1 MPILSTRSLAALAT
15 VASLISLSLVT
26 PAQAKPDAF
35 RDDSAIVVTD
45 AQLAPEGTLLTNR
58 SDAAVAPG
66 VHYTSFDRYAPN
78 GWVRG
83 DLLTLDL
90 TSDGFELDY
99 VNSGKVAATDTLTRQ
114 LGNAGAIAGV
124 NGDGF
129 DINDTGAPV
138 GLGVRSE
145 GEVVSG
151 YAQGAG
157 HQRGPSAVI
166 GKDGLAQVAQLFL
179 EATATDGEHTLR
191 IDYLNAPNVS
201 AGAIALF
208 TPQWGDVAVARTLNS
223 GANLWQVLLRDGV
236 VVSSGPNVDAAQL
249 ADNEQVLISRDGG
262 SAELAQFTVGE
273 SVDVD
278 YELRGADDISAAIN
292 GFFPVAIDGEVVT
305 RNDTDL
311 HPRTVLAITEDGSQ
325 MALLT
330 VDGRQA
336 NSRGMTEV
344 ETADFFLSKG
354 YHHVLN
360 LDGGG
365 SSQMNARLAGQ
376 SAPTIR
382 SAPSDGGERHTA
394 NSLGIFHSGD
404 GSGEAR
410 GFSVVATNSLM
421 QSADADASKDLHLF
435 TGLSRVVTAQA
446 YDESYAPVDAAPRW
460 NVLGA
465 NARVEASD
473 AADTVVLT
481 GRAAGTTEVVV
492 GQGQEV
498 SRQEIVVLGEPV
510 RISTSTP
517 QVSFASISA
526 RDTFQVFGHD
536 NRGFTTW
543 IEPRDVQLDYD
554 PAVLS
559 ITADGDR
566 FVVTPKVE
574 SGSALIRV
582 TAAGVQT
589 ELAASI
595 GLASTVVD
603 EMDSMTGWSATKF
616 PAAVG
621 ATASLAVGQGRD
633 GGNAIALDYSLTGT
647 TATRAAYLAASPNI
661 ALSGTPQK
669 LGVWVYGDGKGAWL
683 RANVYESTGGSA
695 KTINVAS
702 KIDWTGWR
710 YVEADIPAGLNMPLR
725 FFRLYVVETNP
736 ALQYSGRV
744 LFDGLTLRS
753 APELPAL
760 DIPQETNAALVTDGT
775 VPAGFWR
782 YAVVSDAQFTADNPT
797 SDVVAQARRTLREA
811 LAADPEFIVI
821 AGDWVDRGF
830 AQDIA
835 LAKRVIDEE
844 VGGRVPVH
852 YAPGNHE
859 YAGPSSLAEWI
870 KVFGEPSHTFDHK
883 GTRFIFRSTPGYTL
897 RSGGFDQIVDLKA
910 QLDDAATNED
920 VNNVV
925 VVQHH
930 PMTDPTATGG
940 SALSDPKEAA
950 MLADWFAEFAKESGK
965 GIALQAAGVGL
976 FHASSTDGVLQL
988 INGNAGKGPSG
999 SPSWGGFTG
1008 WALVG
1013 IDPAAEP
1020 QPLTERRWEQPRQW
1034 MSVEFRP
1041 HVDALVIDAP
1051 VAVVVGEPA
1060 EVTATVVQEN
1070 RRVPVRYPVA
1080 ADWVVS
1086 EGVEFDPATGR
1097 FVALA
1102 AGNHTVT
1109 VTVNGT
1115 TVEATVV
1122 AS

>member
-1 MPILSTRSLAALAT
+1 MSTRSACALVTA
-15 VASLISLSLVT
+15 ASLISLSLIT
-26 PAQAKPDAF
+26 PAQAEPTAF
-35 RDDSAIVVTD
+35 RDDSPIVIPNV
-45 AQLAPEGTLLTNR
+45 QLAPEGTLLTNR
-58 SDAAVAPG
+58 EDAAIAPG
-66 VHYTSFDRYAPN
+66 VHYTSFDRYEPN

-90 TSDGFELDY
+90 TSNGFHLDY
-99 VNSGKVAATDTLTRQ
+99 VNSGKVAKTDTLSRQ
-114 LGNAGAIAGV
+114 LTNAGAIAGV

-138 GLGVRSE
+138 GLGIRRD

-151 YAQGAG
+151 YAEGTAQR
-157 HQRGPSAVI
+157 RGPSAVI
-166 GKDGLAQVAQLFL
+166 GKDGLARVAQLFL
-179 EATATDGEHTLR
+179 EASATDGEHTFR
-191 IDYLNAPNVS
+191 VDYLNAPHVS
-201 AGAIALF
+201 AGTIGLF
-208 TPQWGDVAVARTLNS
+208 TPEWGDVAVSRTLDS
-223 GANLWQVLLRDGV
+223 GATPWQVLLRDGV
-236 VVSSGPNVDAAQL
+236 VVSSGPTVDAAQL

-262 SAELAQFTVGE
+262 ATKLAEFTVGE
-273 SVDVD
+273 SVDVEYAMRD
-278 YELRGADDISAAIN
+278 SADIAAAIN

-305 RNDTDL
+305 GNTTDL
-311 HPRTVLAITEDGSQ
+311 HPRTVLALTRDGSR
-325 MALLT
+325 MALMT

-354 YHHVLN
+354 FHHVLN

-365 SSQMNARLAGQ
+365 SSQLNARLAGQ
-376 SAPTIR
+376 DAATIR

-394 NSLGIFHSGD
+394 NSLGIFPTDD
-404 GSGEAR
+404 GSGQAR
-410 GFSVVATNSLM
+410 GYSVVATNSLV
-421 QSADADASKDLHLF
+421 QSADADASKDLYVF

-446 YDESYAPVDAAPRW
+446 FDETYAPVDAAPKFT
-460 NVLGA
+460 VLGE
-465 NARVEASD
+465 NARVGATDS
-473 AADTVVLT
+473 ADTVVLT
-481 GRAAGTTEVVV
+481 GRAAGTTELVV
-492 GQGQEV
+492 GRGQDV
-498 SRQEIVVLGEPV
+498 SRQEILVLGRPV

-517 QVSFASISA
+517 QVSFASIEA

-536 NRGFTTW
+536 ERGFTTW

-554 PAVLS
+554 PALIS
-559 ITADGDR
+559 ITAEGDH

-574 SGSALIRV
+574 SGSALIKV
-582 TAAGVQT
+582 AAAGIQT

-603 EMDSMTGWSATKF
+603 TMDSMTGWSATKF

-621 ATASLAVGQGRD
+621 ASASLAVGQGRD

-647 TATRAAYLAASPNI
+647 TATRAAYLGINPTI
-661 ALSGTPQK
+661 TLSGTPQK
-669 LGVWVYGDGKGAWL
+669 IGAWVHGDGQGAWL
-683 RANVYESTGGSA
+683 RANVYEATGGSA
-695 KTINVAS
+695 KTINIAS
-702 KIDWTGWR
+702 KVDWTGWR
-710 YVEADIPAGLNMPLR
+710 YVEADVPAGLNMPLR
-725 FFRLYVVETNP
+725 FFRLYLVETNP
-736 ALQYSGRV
+736 AMQYSGRV
-744 LFDGLTLRS
+744 LIDDLTVRS

-760 DIPQETNAALVTDGT
+760 TIPRETTPVLVTDGS
-775 VPAGFWR
+775 VPESFWR

-811 LAADPEFIVI
+811 LAANPEFIVI

-830 AQDIA
+830 ARDIA

-844 VGGRVPVH
+844 VAGRVPVH

-859 YAGPSSLAEWI
+859 YAGPSSLTEWI

-910 QLDDAATNED
+910 QLDDAATNEA
-920 VNNVV
+920 VRNVV

-930 PMTDPTATGG
+930 PMTDPSATGG
-940 SALSDPKEAA
+940 SALSDPKEAT
-950 MLADWFAEFAKESGK
+950 MLADWLADFALTSGK
-965 GIALQAAGVGL
+965 GVALQAAGVGV

-999 SPSWGGFTG
+999 DPAWGGFTG
-1008 WALVG
+1008 WTLVG

-1020 QPLTERRWEQPRQW
+1020 QPLDERRWEEPRQW
-1034 MSVEFRP
+1034 MSAEFRP
-1041 HVDALVIDAP
+1041 HVDRLEVSAP
-1051 VAVVVGEPA
+1051 EAVAVGAAVEVSA
-1060 EVTATVVQEN
+1060 EVVQEN
-1070 RRVPVRYPVA
+1070 RRVPVQYPVA
-1080 ADWVVS
+1080 ADWTVS

-1097 FVALA
+1097 LVALV
-1102 AGNHTVT
+1102 AGTHTVS
-1109 VTVNGT
+1109 VMVNGT
-1115 TVEATVV
+1115 TTEATIV